1 MEAKTNKNKVEK
13 VELGCN
19 FMAKI
24 FKLKAIKLR
33 NSSSVHSLP
42 IKTINNPQLNESKG
56 SPNHISKVPTE
67 PQQVKN
73 HTPLDSARSSIQQR
87 EVNGNSLGLARIST
101 TSRHHRDNENKS
113 PSKDLNSVKLTGN
126 LLMNSSYISPRT
138 SVTKIN
144 KEMNSVSNGV
154 MGNIIRKSGDGV
166 SQFRSPRSDRVL
178 DPEVLKSM
186 GNEAYKQGRFSE
198 ALALYERAIAIDSN
212 KATYHCNKSAAL
224 IGLGRFQQAIV
235 ECEEAIRI
243 QPSYARAHSRLATI
257 YFRLGE
263 AEKALNCN
271 KETPYCDSDLAFKA
285 HALQIHLNKCSEAR
299 KVNDWKFILTET
311 KSAISLGVDSAPKV
325 YALQTEALL
334 KLLRHQEAY
343 ATYEKMPKFDHDW
356 CNKLFGADFSAYFL
370 MIGAQIYLATGRFE
384 DAVTASQ
391 RASKL
396 DPSNSDVNAVVRRA
410 RAATSARLSGNLLF
424 KASKF
429 TEACAVYNEGLEHD
443 PFNSVLLCNRAACR
457 SKLGQFEKAIEDCN
471 IALKIQ
477 PSYSKAMLRRADCNA
492 KLERWEAA
500 IQDYEMLIREKPGDE
515 EVARALF
522 EIQLKQKM
530 LRGEDIKNLKFGS
543 NLVCISSND
552 RFRHYVTSPG
562 MSVVLFCNKGKAT
575 HKQILLVL
583 EQTCKRFPSVNFLKV
598 EIEDHPYLTKSEGVN
613 TIPAFKIYK
622 NGSRVKEISGN
633 NHELLERSVKL
644 YSS

>member
-1 MEAKTNKNKVEK
+1 MEAKTNKNKVKK

-257 YFRLGE
+257 YFRYLII
-263 AEKALNCN
+263 LNY
-271 KETPYCDSDLAFKA
+271 TLHSF
-285 HALQIHLNKCSEAR
+285 Q
-299 KVNDWKFILTET
+299 
-311 KSAISLGVDSAPKV
+311 
-325 YALQTEALL
+325 
-334 KLLRHQEAY
+334 
-343 ATYEKMPKFDHDW
+343 ATFYY
-356 CNKLFGADFSAYFL
+356 G
-370 MIGAQIYLATGRFE
+370 
-384 DAVTASQ
+384 
-391 RASKL
+391 
-396 DPSNSDVNAVVRRA
+396 
-410 RAATSARLSGNLLF
+410 
-424 KASKF
+424 
-429 TEACAVYNEGLEHD
+429 
-443 PFNSVLLCNRAACR
+443 SV
-457 SKLGQFEKAIEDCN
+457 F
-471 IALKIQ
+471 
-477 PSYSKAMLRRADCNA
+477 
-492 KLERWEAA
+492 
-500 IQDYEMLIREKPGDE
+500 
-515 EVARALF
+515 
-522 EIQLKQKM
+522 
-530 LRGEDIKNLKFGS
+530 
-543 NLVCISSND
+543 
-552 RFRHYVTSPG
+552 
-562 MSVVLFCNKGKAT
+562 
-575 HKQILLVL
+575 
-583 EQTCKRFPSVNFLKV
+583 
-598 EIEDHPYLTKSEGVN
+598 
-613 TIPAFKIYK
+613 
-622 NGSRVKEISGN
+622 
-633 NHELLERSVKL
+633 
-644 YSS
+644 